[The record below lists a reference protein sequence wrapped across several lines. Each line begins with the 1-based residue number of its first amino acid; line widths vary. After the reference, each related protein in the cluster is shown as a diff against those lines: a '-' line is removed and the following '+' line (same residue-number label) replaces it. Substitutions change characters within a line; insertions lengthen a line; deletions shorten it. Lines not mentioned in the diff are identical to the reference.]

1 MTDEHKTIIKYR
13 LEKSDKTFA
22 EAEVLASNDFCETA
36 VNRLYYSC
44 FYAVLSLLYSYNL
57 SSRTHKGANVLLQK
71 HFVSTGKLSKVHGQ
85 TYYEL
90 LNLRQEADYQDFIEI
105 DKEEYFHLK
114 SKAKVFL
121 EKINELIITE

>member
-1 MTDEHKTIIKYR
+1 MTDEQKTIIKYR

-44 FYAVLSLLYSYNL
+44 FYAVLSLLYSHNL

-71 HFVSTGKLSKVHGQ
+71 HFVSTGKLSKEYGR

-105 DKEEYFHLK
+105 DREEYINLRA
-114 SKAKVFL
+114 KAKIFL
-121 EKINELIITE
+121 QKIKELIPE